1 MKREKPQKASNPSR
15 KPVTGTD
22 GEPLKSAITI
32 VKTAPKNHIND
43 SAAATLSMAVTIFSD
58 IRFLS
63 CARYLTAINKQCPLS
78 TQLQKLSETVEDPSP
93 DRLLPL
99 FLAQNRRSS

>member
-15 KPVTGTD
+15 KPVTATD

-78 TQLQKLSETVEDPSP
+78 TLNVDL
-93 DRLLPL
+93 
-99 FLAQNRRSS
+99 RSSCRSP

>member
-1 MKREKPQKASNPSR
+1 MKREKPQKGRNALRN
-15 KPVTGTD
+15 PVTATD

-78 TQLQKLSETVEDPSP
+78 TPLQTIWCVVAAPES
-93 DRLLPL
+93 
-99 FLAQNRRSS
+99 

>member
-1 MKREKPQKASNPSR
+1 MKKEKPQKASNPSR
-15 KPVTGTD
+15 NPVTATD
-22 GEPLKSAITI
+22 GEPLESAQTI

-78 TQLQKLSETVEDPSP
+78 TPKQS
-93 DRLLPL
+93 LLCNERYYFIL
-99 FLAQNRRSS
+99 CEWIRKSASFVIS